1 MGQGEVG
8 LETDT
13 KKLKVGDGTTA
24 WNSLDYYS
32 EAATNTHY
40 EVYSKSDLD
49 NIPEEGLIRGD
60 TAVVRTTIAIDPS
73 SESPIFSYTAYVWSG
88 TAWAAMDGNYSASN
102 VYFDENLTYTAN
114 IGALTLGDQNSKVI
128 ESAGMSLEAL
138 IKKILA
144 ETKPAVVTQPT
155 YTNLKA
161 KATYSNGLE
170 LGSKITAIGWTADST
185 PGSYSYGSVDA
196 NGENKTTSTTPGITR
211 TYRITC
217 NGVEIGTTEDSDS
230 NVTLASPI
238 TIDSE
243 SSKTYANL

>member
-1 MGQGEVG
+1 
-8 LETDT
+8 
-13 KKLKVGDGTTA
+13 
-24 WNSLDYYS
+24 
-32 EAATNTHY
+32 
-40 EVYSKSDLD
+40 
-49 NIPEEGLIRGD
+49 
-60 TAVVRTTIAIDPS
+60 
-73 SESPIFSYTAYVWSG
+73 
-88 TAWAAMDGNYSASN
+88 MDGNYNASN

-196 NGENKTTSTTPGITR
+196 NGEDKTTSTTPGITR
-211 TYRITC
+211 TYHITC
-217 NGVEIGTTEDSDS
+217 NGVKIGTTEDSAS
-230 NVTLASPI
+230 NVALASPI